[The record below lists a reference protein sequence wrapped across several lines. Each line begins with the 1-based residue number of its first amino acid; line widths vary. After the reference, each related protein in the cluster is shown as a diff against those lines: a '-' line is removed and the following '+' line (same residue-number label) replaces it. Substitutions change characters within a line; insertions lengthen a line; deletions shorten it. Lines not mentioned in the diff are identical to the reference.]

1 MRKTEKI
8 WGWLNPR
15 AREGDRFSPAP
26 GNQIFRILK
35 REEVPAESGP
45 HVRFLV
51 TLEGEKMIIPQWT
64 PHVPK
69 DVIPDYREW

>member
-15 AREGDRFSPAP
+15 AREGDLFSSDH

-35 REEVPAESGP
+35 KEEVLAESGP

-51 TLEGEKMIIPQWT
+51 ALEREKMVIPQWT
-64 PHVPK
+64 KRVPK
-69 DVIPDYREW
+69 DVIPDYRDW